1 MAPSTVDL
9 DKQQASKQ
17 ASSVEKA
24 KKKAEEKKHQHSSN
38 NNRIGRPTD
47 RPTSSLLSFIQLTT
61 RCKLL
66 VLKNVKIS
74 TNRRR
79 KNLQINK
86 LMVGGSQGQANNIAV
101 LAFRPDD
108 TPAELTVHGFKH
120 PADNIR
126 FQGQGELFPAIE
138 KPQHCALESW
148 IDEKPGH
155 RKLEISQSSQPEIER
170 EVENE

>member
-24 KKKAEEKKHQHSSN
+24 KKKPK
-38 NNRIGRPTD
+38 
-47 RPTSSLLSFIQLTT
+47 
-61 RCKLL
+61 
-66 VLKNVKIS
+66 
-74 TNRRR
+74 RR
-79 KNLQINK
+79 
-86 LMVGGSQGQANNIAV
+86 
-101 LAFRPDD
+101 RPDD

-155 RKLEISQSSQPEIER
+155 RKLEISQRSQPEIER
-170 EVENE
+170 EIGTYGILQPNGPDDSTVPDCPSMLADMMCKKKGSFKKKEA

>member
-24 KKKAEEKKHQHSSN
+24 KKKAEEK
-38 NNRIGRPTD
+38 
-47 RPTSSLLSFIQLTT
+47 
-61 RCKLL
+61 
-66 VLKNVKIS
+66 
-74 TNRRR
+74 
-79 KNLQINK
+79 
-86 LMVGGSQGQANNIAV
+86 
-101 LAFRPDD
+101 
-108 TPAELTVHGFKH
+108 KH

-170 EVENE
+170 EPSGLQIGTYGILQPNGPDDSTVPDCPSMLADMVCKKKGSFKKKEA